1 MVLIRRYG
9 TQGTNGKLL
18 WQQQWCCDTI
28 ELPWRENHHHTS
40 CIPEGRYPLKLGYSK
55 KFQWHLQLYDV
66 PHRSE
71 ILIHAANNALTE
83 LQGCIAPVMQCTGE
97 GRGTDSRIALNKIK
111 LLVYPL
117 LHQHQK
123 VFLNI
128 IS

>member
-1 MVLIRRYG
+1 MLLIRTYG
-9 TQGTNGKLL
+9 HWGTNGRLV
-18 WQQQWCCDTI
+18 WQQQQCCHTI

-40 CIPEGRYPLKLGYSK
+40 CIPEGRYPLKLSYSK
-55 KFQWHLQLYDV
+55 KFGWHLRLYNV
-66 PHRSE
+66 PHRSG

-97 GRGTDSRIALNKIK
+97 GKGTDSRIALNKIK

-117 LHQHQK
+117 LQQRQM